1 VVLERQLSYL
11 VGGWASE
18 SASRPL
24 IGFGELNDNMIKGIM
39 FYLRYHEQEFMCISI
54 CVLTHVSRNQIKE
67 SLLLNVKHIV
77 KRNKKQVFMQ

>member
-1 VVLERQLSYL
+1 MVLERQLSYL

-24 IGFGELNDNMIKGIM
+24 IGFGELNDNMIKRIM
-39 FYLRYHEQEFMCISI
+39 FYLRYHEQVFMCISI

-77 KRNKKQVFMQ
+77 KRNKKQVFIH